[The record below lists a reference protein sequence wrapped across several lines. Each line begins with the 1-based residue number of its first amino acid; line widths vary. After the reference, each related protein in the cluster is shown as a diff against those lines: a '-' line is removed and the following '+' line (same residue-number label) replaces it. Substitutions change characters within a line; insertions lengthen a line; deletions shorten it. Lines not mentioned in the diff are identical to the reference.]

1 MERISNVTDIVRIVR
16 NPWKLHFIQSHLEL
30 RDVNV
35 IYQWVLCGS
44 ASVIHNET
52 NFLPAIHI
60 KKFVCIFSFKDAVS
74 AGDTVRSTE
83 LLGFINNKLE
93 RL

>member
-1 MERISNVTDIVRIVR
+1 MERISNVADIVRIVR

-44 ASVIHNET
+44 ASVSHNET
-52 NFLPAIHI
+52 HVLPPIYI
-60 KKFVCIFSFKDAVS
+60 NNEVYIVSFKDAVS
-74 AGDTVRSTE
+74 AGNTA
-83 LLGFINNKLE
+83 
-93 RL
+93 